1 MAERVGFEPTVPLLG
16 RMLSK
21 HVDSTTLA
29 PLRTKFSRGGILACG
44 LMPGKL
50 TAGLIANC
58 GSAQL
63 SNDPQPLDRDYFLE
77 SYPQFLNLTKKIWE
91 RLTASGETVL
101 SEDTE

>member
-1 MAERVGFEPTVPLLG
+1 MLSYTLAPYASRLTFHIFGMAERVGFEPTVPLLG

-58 GSAQL
+58 DSAQL
-63 SNDPQPLDRDYFLE
+63 SNDSPGFGSRLLLGVLHAISQPD
-77 SYPQFLNLTKKIWE
+77 
-91 RLTASGETVL
+91 
-101 SEDTE
+101 